1 MPCVAK
7 VSVMAD
13 SNEVAETHDE
23 AVRVVLSDGGRI
35 VIPASMRKAL
45 GVGPGDSLSLRVEDN
60 ELRILSQREAVRR
73 AQEIVSRRIAP
84 GRSLVKELSEERKRE
99 ASRG

>member
-1 MPCVAK
+1 
-7 VSVMAD
+7 MAQ
-13 SNEVAETHDE
+13 SNKVAENRDE
-23 AVRVVLSDGGRI
+23 ATRVVLSEGGRI

-45 GVGPGDSLSLRVEDN
+45 GVGTGDSLSLRVEDK